1 MTKHEYLKQ
10 YLNKWRE
17 IERLELELEQLRS
30 RAERITSVI
39 DGMPHSSKGG
49 GFAPAADRI
58 MDLQKILEK
67 QVLEAID
74 IRLEIERKLG
84 CISDKREQ
92 TVLKY
97 RYINGY
103 TFETIAELM
112 NLSDR
117 WVRIIHSQ
125 AIKNFYIADEKILL
139 SSC

>member
-1 MTKHEYLKQ
+1 MTKQEYLKQ
-10 YLNKWRE
+10 YLSKWHE
-17 IERLELELEQLRS
+17 IERIQLEIEQLRS

-58 MDLQKILEK
+58 MDLQRELEE

-74 IRLEIERKLG
+74 LRLQIEREIERVP
-84 CISDKREQ
+84 DWRER
-92 TVLKY
+92 TILKY
-97 RYINGY
+97 RYINGC

-112 NLSDR
+112 NLSVK

-125 AIKNFYIADEKILL
+125 TIENFRLCE
-139 SSC
+139 